1 MKFKLL
7 LISIVSSVLVFGQV
21 YTVGDYVDD
30 FSGDICHN
38 GEGTWSYEEDGRD
51 RVVWIN
57 LFTSWWPSCTTEAPQ
72 AEAVYQQYTND
83 SLVYV
88 AFGSDWNQPYS
99 CTSWGTTF
107 GLSHPIIDD
116 INNIYGL
123 FGIGYIP
130 HNLIIGG
137 DGELLYSDSGYNQ
150 AAIIAIINQ
159 ALEDL
164 PSDLDEDGFD
174 FDEDNCPE
182 TYNPAQS
189 DIDEDGSGDACDIC
203 DNANVFVVG
212 NVNGDLDDNNNPIID
227 FFDVVSL
234 LDHLQT
240 DEANETPISECR
252 QQAANINYDNNVNI
266 IDVVN
271 LVNMILFDNIPTAFN
286 SNEDDGKVSLI
297 QTQSNDQIILESSS
311 DIGGFQIN
319 ISTLND
325 IDQYL
330 DDIILP
336 RGWSMTY
343 SSSNNNYKLYAY
355 DATGNNSI
363 NSIDLMMPVKSILDV
378 NNIIIASKDGHQI
391 KTTLEKNSYQGEA
404 IALPNVPNI
413 QSLYP
418 NPFNP
423 LLTISYSIPSETM
436 VSITVFNMLGEK
448 ISTLVNNAYTLSGF
462 HSVNWNASDYP
473 SGMYFVKIQT
483 PSVINTKKALL
494 LK

>member
-1 MKFKLL
+1 MKNLI
-7 LISIVSSVLVFGQV
+7 LISIFSSALVFGQV

-38 GEGTWSYEEDGRD
+38 GDGTWSYEEDGRD

-116 INNIYGL
+116 INNVYGL
-123 FGIGYIP
+123 FGTGYIP

-159 ALEDL
+159 ALDDL

-174 FDEDNCPE
+174 VDEDNCPE
-182 TYNPAQS
+182 NYNPSQS
-189 DIDEDGSGDACDIC
+189 DIDEDGRGDACDIC
-203 DNANVFVVG
+203 DNANIYVVG
-212 NVNGDLDDNNNPIID
+212 NVNGDLDEDNTPVID

-234 LDHLQT
+234 LDHLQLDNS
-240 DEANETPISECR
+240 DEIPISECR
-252 QQAANINYDNNVNI
+252 AQAGNINYDNNVNI

-271 LVNMILFDNIPTAFN
+271 LVNMILFDNIPSAFI
-286 SNEDDGKVSLI
+286 SDADDGKVSLI
-297 QTQSNDQIILESSS
+297 QTQLNDQIILESSS
-311 DIGGFQIN
+311 EIGGFQIN
-319 ISTLND
+319 ISTFNN

-330 DDIILP
+330 DEIILP
-336 RGWSMTY
+336 NGWSMTY
-343 SSSNNNYKLYAY
+343 SSNNNSYKLFAY
-355 DATGNNSI
+355 DATGSNSI

-378 NNIIIASKDGHQI
+378 NNIVLASKDGQKI
-391 KTTLEKNSYQGEA
+391 KTILEKNSFQGEA

-423 LLTISYSIPSETM
+423 LLTISYSIPSETT
-436 VSITVFNMLGEK
+436 VSITIYNMLGKK

-473 SGMYFVKIQT
+473 SGMYFVQIQT
-483 PSVINTKKALL
+483 PSIIYTKKALL

>member
-1 MKFKLL
+1 MLKI
-7 LISIVSSVLVFGQV
+7 LIISALSSVLLTGQT
-21 YTVGDYVDD
+21 YTVGEYVDD

-38 GEGTWSYEEDGRD
+38 GDGTWSYDEHGRD

-88 AFGSDWNQPYS
+88 AFGQDWNQPYS

-116 INNIYGL
+116 VNNIYGL

-130 HNLIIGG
+130 HNLVIGG

-150 AAIIAIINQ
+150 AAIISIINQ

-174 FDEDNCPE
+174 VDEDNCPE
-182 TYNPAQS
+182 VHNPTQS

-212 NVNGDLDDNNNPIID
+212 NVNGDLDENNSPIID

-234 LDHLQT
+234 LDHLQSDDN
-240 DEANETPISECR
+240 DEVLISDCR
-252 QQAANINYDNNVNI
+252 QQAGNINYDNNVNI

-271 LVNMILFDNIPTAFN
+271 LVNMILFDNIPSSRN
-286 SNEDDGKVSLI
+286 VDLEDGKLSLF
-297 QTQSNDQIILESSS
+297 QTQANDQISLESSS
-311 DIGGFQIN
+311 EIGGFQIN
-319 ISTLND
+319 LSTLDN

-330 DDIILP
+330 DNIILP
-336 RGWSMTY
+336 DGWSMTY
-343 SSSNNNYKLYAY
+343 SSSNNNYKLFAY
-355 DATGNNSI
+355 DASGNSAINTVNLSI
-363 NSIDLMMPVKSILDV
+363 PSKTILDIG
-378 NNIIIASKDGHQI
+378 NIIVASKDGYEI
-391 KTTLEKNSYQGEA
+391 ETELEKKYYQKVA
-404 IALPNVPNI
+404 IALPDVPNI
-413 QSLYP
+413 QNLYP

-423 LLTISYSIPSETM
+423 VLTISYSIPSETI
-436 VSITVFNMLGEK
+436 VSIAIFNMLGEK
-448 ISTLVNNAYTLSGF
+448 ITTLVENAYTLSGF
-462 HSVNWNASDYP
+462 HTINWNASDCP

-483 PSVINTKKALL
+483 PSLVDTKKALF